1 MNLIYACVSFF
12 FPPFIFKM
20 AAEAVPCGDAVHAN
34 SVEGIFHSLT
44 YGPALENDDIV
55 KVNYLI

>member
-1 MNLIYACVSFF
+1 
-12 FPPFIFKM
+12 M

-44 YGPALENDDIV
+44 YGPAPENDAIV